1 MICPNFTVPVGFSTV
16 IASVCFTSGCL
27 AAVENTICLFV
38 VHRLHSL
45 RKTARFFMASL
56 AASELF
62 SGVAANFH
70 ISLKLMLHSSLDSVI
85 LWKFESALWYFTTS
99 VVTLN
104 LVNVSLDRY
113 IAITSPLHYHIK
125 MSLKRCVALI
135 LFSWIFSILAASL
148 ASIVPLIDL
157 PKLWICGTV
166 TAVLIPFCIIS
177 FCYFKI
183 YNATR
188 RTFPERENITDA
200 QQIAENKRQAKTAR
214 TFVIITVLFLILFAP
229 SFIFHCIQL
238 FSTSLYRGKG
248 MEQLCTQLDSNRT
261 VWICIAV
268 ASYFSAVCDPW
279 VYAIRMPEFRV
290 ALKELFHCSRRR
302 ARSKKLVRMAETAKK
317 KKKMQVSEVHA
328 GGVKQGGYVK
338 STT

>member
-16 IASVCFTSGCL
+16 MTSVCFTSGCL

-38 VHRLHSL
+38 VHRLQSL

-99 VVTLN
+99 VVTFN

-135 LFSWIFSILAASL
+135 LFFLDFLYSSGIACVHSSFNRLTQAMDLWDGYCSTNTLL
-148 ASIVPLIDL
+148 YYIVLL
-157 PKLWICGTV
+157 L
-166 TAVLIPFCIIS
+166 
-177 FCYFKI
+177 
-183 YNATR
+183 
-188 RTFPERENITDA
+188 
-200 QQIAENKRQAKTAR
+200 
-214 TFVIITVLFLILFAP
+214 
-229 SFIFHCIQL
+229 
-238 FSTSLYRGKG
+238 
-248 MEQLCTQLDSNRT
+248 
-261 VWICIAV
+261 
-268 ASYFSAVCDPW
+268 
-279 VYAIRMPEFRV
+279 
-290 ALKELFHCSRRR
+290 
-302 ARSKKLVRMAETAKK
+302 
-317 KKKMQVSEVHA
+317 
-328 GGVKQGGYVK
+328 
-338 STT
+338 

>member
-16 IASVCFTSGCL
+16 MTSVCFTSGCL

-99 VVTLN
+99 VVTFN

-148 ASIVPLIDL
+148 AFIVPLIDL

-214 TFVIITVLFLILFAP
+214 TFVIITVLFLVLFAP

-261 VWICIAV
+261 VWIYIAV

-317 KKKMQVSEVHA
+317 KKKMQVGEVHA